1 MKMNFKKSKDIKRA
15 SYYVWFL
22 GAKES
27 KGLRGDH
34 YVQPVLNYLLEN
46 ECDLEPS
53 KVTLQISSKG
63 LKIIQILT
71 VPKKSSKLNADQQ
84 LQLFNRA
91 IGNKLDCPTQSV
103 MKTEQV
109 KHHIPHDSIS
119 WIYQDADIICAIL
132 LLYNPITRCPVH
144 IHAYRCDSIQ
154 TANNLRQ
161 QLQILIDRPEN
172 QKKFREIESRLAA
185 KALNS
190 DGRSTRTDGSDEIN
204 SEESNSSDQGY
215 AIRSSNRGDN
225 LEGFELKN
233 HDQFLLKYPL
243 NSKYS
248 SRYIDEI
255 ENQRAIPSNLF
266 DSLAAELRAKL
277 GNPKMGPLL
286 LPPRD
291 YDSQK
296 RKSQSNKNL
305 NKLHRSESSGKSS
318 SGRGSEE
325 AISMVADNGGRP
337 KSYYFDQ
344 PTTPPV
350 SLAPILDQSRSS
362 KTSNQ
367 DKFSSSYS
375 ERVSDDRENDQEEDE
390 DEDEEENDNTGEDN
404 NDEDGLDFHGS
415 IDCLE
420 VDVEDFEEDVIF
432 TTKAPKTNRFK
443 KSTNETKTFVDI
455 EHSKKKET
463 NRDNPSNNF
472 SHRPNN
478 LNNNNVKF
486 PSTSTTTTTTFYS
499 DRHCNG
505 KNKLLP
511 SSLLDGNFDPSVKR
525 SQQQQHQSHL
535 KESSINNVNRNRG
548 TVLNNIENKLK
559 NNRCSSSNNQ
569 PPLSSLSST
578 SSSSVIGRREQRF
591 AKLPSQSSREKQ
603 SKPQSGPV
611 KKFYFADA
619 EFTSSSSPYNRQH
632 QSRIDRYH
640 RSDSKDFNRGRSM
653 GRLDLQ
659 QFSILLPRNRF
670 GSKRAISI
678 IESIRFEATINDV
691 DDDVD
696 RSQRS

>member
-1 MKMNFKKSKDIKRA
+1 MNFKKSKDIKRA

-185 KALNS
+185 KGLLLSPSTTATNICPSFVDCQDGGHHHHHHHHHSSRSSYDPKRSYQNNSPASSSSNSKALNS

-204 SEESNSSDQGY
+204 SEESNSSDLGY

-420 VDVEDFEEDVIF
+420 VDVEDFEED
-432 TTKAPKTNRFK
+432 
-443 KSTNETKTFVDI
+443 
-455 EHSKKKET
+455 
-463 NRDNPSNNF
+463 
-472 SHRPNN
+472 
-478 LNNNNVKF
+478 LQ
-486 PSTSTTTTTTFYS
+486 
-499 DRHCNG
+499 
-505 KNKLLP
+505 KL
-511 SSLLDGNFDPSVKR
+511 
-525 SQQQQHQSHL
+525 
-535 KESSINNVNRNRG
+535 I
-548 TVLNNIENKLK
+548 
-559 NNRCSSSNNQ
+559 
-569 PPLSSLSST
+569 
-578 SSSSVIGRREQRF
+578 
-591 AKLPSQSSREKQ
+591 
-603 SKPQSGPV
+603 
-611 KKFYFADA
+611 
-619 EFTSSSSPYNRQH
+619 
-632 QSRIDRYH
+632 
-640 RSDSKDFNRGRSM
+640 DSKN
-653 GRLDLQ
+653 LQ
-659 QFSILLPRNRF
+659 M
-670 GSKRAISI
+670 KRKLS
-678 IESIRFEATINDV
+678 
-691 DDDVD
+691 
-696 RSQRS
+696 